1 MKTKGNSRSK
11 RWKFNRER
19 KEGSKEMVHDDPAA
33 SVAVEN
39 LNSRET
45 PRTSVRVPLDPCQPR
60 SQDLGVLK
68 HQLLASIW

>member
-1 MKTKGNSRSK
+1 
-11 RWKFNRER
+11 
-19 KEGSKEMVHDDPAA
+19 MVHDDPAA
-33 SVAVEN
+33 SVAVEK